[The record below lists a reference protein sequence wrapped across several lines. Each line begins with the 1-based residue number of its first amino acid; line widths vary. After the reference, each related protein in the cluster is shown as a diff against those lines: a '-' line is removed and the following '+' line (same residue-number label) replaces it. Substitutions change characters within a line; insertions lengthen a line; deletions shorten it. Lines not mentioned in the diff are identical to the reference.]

1 MYAYIYTNIVKY
13 VWYIHKIYV
22 KIFSECNYIYPR
34 INPRNMHINFP
45 TGILAGLCLPH
56 SQVPRK
62 SQFQDIARIAKKSL
76 EGQLNQFDSYA
87 SQTEPIQYYPLLY
100 LCGWLP
106 SYITTYQTTRKP
118 MLVWKRPKVLGWA
131 GVPTKIIAT
140 LVTDI
145 VTGNNSQ

>member
-1 MYAYIYTNIVKY
+1 MHISIRILWNMYDIFT
-13 VWYIHKIYV
+13 
-22 KIFSECNYIYPR
+22 KIFSECIYIYPR
-34 INPRNMHINFP
+34 INLRSMHINFP
-45 TGILAGLCLPH
+45 TGILAGLCLPQ

-100 LCGWLP
+100 LCGCLP

-131 GVPTKIIAT
+131 GVPTKMIAT
-140 LVTDI
+140 LVIHI